1 MESTVNPKCFI
12 DLNWV
17 KRIADCG
24 KQIQSY
30 PSGSIK
36 RDLLKMY
43 DNVTDLNTKRDKAKV
58 ECRRLG
64 RITAEYERRQKDL
77 EVSMDQLEQYIIMA
91 LLIK

>member
-1 MESTVNPKCFI
+1 MESTVNPDHFI
-12 DLNWV
+12 HLKLIN
-17 KRIADCG
+17 RIVDCG
-24 KQIQSY
+24 KQIHSY
-30 PSGSIK
+30 PSGQVK

-58 ECRRLG
+58 ECKRLG

-77 EVSMDQLEQYIIMA
+77 EVSIDQLEQYIIMA